1 MKCDCA
7 DCAFRG
13 MQDCEHRKYMDAMNK
28 LRETITE
35 AKDRMRYYFGTL
47 DGKFKDGQLQNV
59 YDVLCRDDDWWRNEA
74 PL

>member
-1 MKCDCA
+1 
-7 DCAFRG
+7 
-13 MQDCEHRKYMDAMNK
+13 MNK

-47 DGKFKDGQLQNV
+47 DGKFNDGQLQNV

-74 PL
+74 PI

>member
-1 MKCDCA
+1 
-7 DCAFRG
+7 
-13 MQDCEHRKYMDAMNK
+13 MQDCEHRKYMDAMNR

-59 YDVLCRDDDWWRNEA
+59 YDVLCRDDD
-74 PL
+74 